1 MRKTA
6 NFTENQLAAVN
17 ISTKVVLKVNGEKQI
32 WEIVNVGKADIK
44 NGKISCEAP
53 LIKCILG
60 KREGETVKCNIM
72 DEEFTIIIEK
82 ILPLQ

>member
-6 NFTENQLAAVN
+6 NFTENQSAAVN
-17 ISTKVVLKVNGEKQI
+17 ISTKVVLKVNDEKQI
-32 WEIVNVGKADIK
+32 WEIVNAGKADIE

-72 DEEFTIIIEK
+72 DEEFTIIIEE